1 MRFAIFV
8 VGISQAVRIWEL
20 ERYIDPYRQPRMP
33 GEMKGEAKVL
43 ALTGD
48 RWVLEV
54 YRTVIETLQG
64 IAWVLLLFFL
74 FSLMAYVVVRVFESR
89 KGTGE

>member
-1 MRFAIFV
+1 
-8 VGISQAVRIWEL
+8 
-20 ERYIDPYRQPRMP
+20 MP

-64 IAWVLLLFFL
+64 LAWVLLLFFL